1 MNGGSAEPALPHVV
15 IVGGGFG
22 GLYAARALSRAPVRV
37 TVIDR
42 ENFHL
47 FQPLLYQVATGG
59 LSPANI
65 ATPLRTLLRKQS
77 NADVL
82 LAEVA
87 GFDLSGR
94 AVLLADGERVGYR
107 FLVVAAGARHSYFG
121 HEAWE
126 EFAPGLKTLDDAVRI
141 RRKVLLAFERA
152 DRETDAVRRAALLR
166 FAIVGA
172 GPTGVELAGAL
183 AEIAHHAL
191 RREFRHVD
199 PREATIHLLDALPRV
214 LGAYPP
220 ALSERALDSLH
231 RLGVNVIT
239 GATVRELSP
248 GKLVWQAADGAQ
260 HVLDCETVLWAAGVA
275 GSPLGAALAVASGAK
290 LDRAGRVQVEP
301 DFSLCG
307 FPEVFVVGDLAR
319 WSGED
324 GALLPGIAPA
334 AMQAGEYAASCI
346 AQRSRGGH
354 SCPGPFRYRD
364 RGSLATIGRA
374 AAVGVIGRCQV
385 SGFLAWLLWLV
396 VHLRYLAR
404 AENRLLVGIQ
414 WVWSYLTYNRSAR
427 LITGGPTPR

>member
-1 MNGGSAEPALPHVV
+1 
-15 IVGGGFG
+15 
-22 GLYAARALSRAPVRV
+22 V

-65 ATPLRTLLRKQS
+65 ATPLRTLLRKQA

-87 GFDLSGR
+87 GFDLPAR
-94 AVLLADGERVGYR
+94 AVVLACGERVAYR

-121 HEAWE
+121 HEEWE
-126 EFAPGLKTLDDAVRI
+126 AVAPGLKTLDDAVRI

-152 DRETDAVRRAALLR
+152 DREADAARRAALLR
-166 FAIVGA
+166 FAIVGG

-191 RREFRHVD
+191 RHEFRHVD

-214 LGAYPP
+214 LGNYPP
-220 ALSERALDSLH
+220 ALSEKALESLQ
-231 RLGVNVIT
+231 RLGVDVIT

-248 GKLVWQAADGAQ
+248 GKVVWQTADGA
-260 HVLDCETVLWAAGVA
+260 HHALHCETVLWAAGVA
-275 GSPLGAALAVASGAK
+275 ASPLGAALGLASGAK
-290 LDRAGRVQVEP
+290 LDRAGRVPVEP
-301 DFSLCG
+301 DFSLAG

-324 GALLPGIAPA
+324 GSLLPGIAPA
-334 AMQAGEYAASCI
+334 AMQAGEHAARCI
-346 AQRSRGGH
+346 AERSRGAQAC
-354 SCPGPFRYRD
+354 SRPFRYRD

-374 AAVGVIGRCQV
+374 SAVGVIGRCRV
-385 SGFLAWLLWLV
+385 SGFVAWVLWLV

-414 WVWSYLTYNRSAR
+414 WAWSYLTYNRSAR
-427 LITGGPTPR
+427 LITGGGAPP